1 MKFKDYG
8 VPEVVLTE
16 EEVQK
21 IRKAGSHTLKRKT
34 KLTKSMSVA
43 ASHCFAENKPF
54 TDTIQ
59 KIQEYAA
66 LLAEKSNGS
75 IENVYIKRNNS
86 YYASSNSMLFYIVKE
101 ESEQEFNIRLEQHL
115 KKKIDIANRDKRRRL
130 IAEAKEKE
138 RKKAILLNA
147 IEELGPEIYNI
158 FEEIKLK
165 EPNKNGSNLNK
176 TRV

>member
-21 IRKAGSHTLKRKT
+21 IRKAYSRTLKRKT
-34 KLTKSMSVA
+34 KLTKSMSVS
-43 ASHCFAENKPF
+43 ASHCFAEGKPF
-54 TDTIQ
+54 TETIQ

-66 LLAEKSNGS
+66 QLAEKSDSS

-86 YYASSNSMLFYIVKE
+86 YYASSNTMLFYIVKE
-101 ESEQEFNIRLEQHL
+101 ESEQEFNIRLEHHL
-115 KKKIDIANRDKRRRL
+115 KKKIEAANRDKRRRL
-130 IAEAKEKE
+130 VAEAKEKE

-147 IEELGPEIYNI
+147 IEELGPEIYDI

-165 EPNKNGSNLNK
+165 EPKKDGSNPNK
-176 TRV
+176 TRM

>member
-16 EEVQK
+16 EEIQK
-21 IRKAGSHTLKRKT
+21 VRKAYSRTLKRKT

-43 ASHCFAENKPF
+43 ASHCFVEGKPF
-54 TDTIQ
+54 SETIQ
-59 KIQEYAA
+59 KIQDYAA
-66 LLAEKSNGS
+66 LLAEKSDSS

-86 YYASSNSMLFYIVKE
+86 YYASSNTMLFYIVKE

-115 KKKIDIANRDKRRRL
+115 KKKIEIANRDKRRRL

-138 RKKAILLNA
+138 RKKAVLLNA
-147 IEELGPEIYNI
+147 IEELGPEIYDI

-165 EPNKNGSNLNK
+165 EPKKDGSNPNK
-176 TRV
+176 TRM